1 MRNEDLWA
9 VLDSDV
15 ATGRVPGYAAAIRRG
30 GLDEVYVSGRTSFGA
45 AASPI
50 VRDTPFRISSLSKP
64 LGAAL
69 TLALMDDGV
78 LRLDDEIRC
87 WLPELADPVV
97 LGRVDGALSD
107 TEPANRPITV
117 AHLLTMTAGWGVVF
131 EPCPLQSAI
140 DEREIGSGPV
150 PPQLTGDE
158 FIRRLAE
165 VPLAFHPG
173 TGWLYDMPFKV
184 LSVLLARATEMT
196 LAELLADRITGPLG
210 LADTGFWVEQADRL
224 PTPYRPT
231 DDGVE
236 AIDLPAGAFLRPPP
250 FEDLSCGLV
259 SSATDL
265 LRFFSAMAD
274 GGGSV
279 LRPETV
285 RLMTTDQLTAEQR
298 RQGLDILGPG
308 VSWGMGVGVDV
319 ESARPWMRPGRWGWI
334 GGSGTTGHVDPDGS
348 VAVLLTQRELAGAQ
362 EGFDEF
368 WATNA
373 ACADRAQ

>member
-1 MRNEDLWA
+1 MA
-9 VLDSDV
+9 
-15 ATGRVPGYAAAIRRG
+15 AGRIPGYAAAVRRG
-30 GLDEVYVSGRTSFGA
+30 GVGEVHVSGRISFDA
-45 AASPI
+45 AAAPI
-50 VRDTPFRISSLSKP
+50 VPDTPFRISSLGKP

-69 TLALMDDGV
+69 TLALMEDGV

-87 WLPELADPVV
+87 WLPELADPAV
-97 LGRVDGALSD
+97 LRRVDGPLSD
-107 TEPANRPITV
+107 TEPADRPITV

-131 EPCPLQSAI
+131 ETCPLQSAI
-140 DEREIGSGPV
+140 FERGIGSGPV

-158 FIRRLAE
+158 FVRRLAE

-173 TGWLYDMPFKV
+173 TGWLYDTPFKV
-184 LSVLLARATEMT
+184 LSVLLARATGVT

-210 LADTGFWVEQADRL
+210 MADTGFWVEQADRL
-224 PTPYRPT
+224 PTPYRPA

-236 AIDLPAGAFLRPPP
+236 EIDLPAGAFLRPPP

-259 SSATDL
+259 STATDL

-279 LRPETV
+279 LRPGTV

-298 RQGLDILGPG
+298 RQGLDILGAG
-308 VSWGMGVGVDV
+308 VSWGLGVGVDV
-319 ESARPWMRPGRWGWI
+319 EPARPWMRSGRWGWI
-334 GGSGTTGHVDPDGS
+334 GGSGTSGHADPDGS
-348 VAVLLTQRELAGAQ
+348 VALLLTQRELSGPL

-373 ACADRAQ
+373 ACADMA